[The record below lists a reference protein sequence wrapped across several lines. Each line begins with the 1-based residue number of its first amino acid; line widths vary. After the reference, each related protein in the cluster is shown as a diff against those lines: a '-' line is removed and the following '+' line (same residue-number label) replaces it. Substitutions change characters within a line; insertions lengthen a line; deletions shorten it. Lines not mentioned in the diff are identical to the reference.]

1 MKKGINISAMFPCYN
16 DRETITK
23 LIDKV
28 EEKLKKYTQNYEI
41 IVVDDFSTD
50 GAREILLEKAKE
62 NPKLKV
68 ILHEKNMGYG
78 ATIVDGL
85 KNAKYDYFFYTDG
98 DGQYDPGEI
107 EKLIKL
113 LDEDTDLVNG
123 YKITRNDPFY
133 RIIIGKMYNTF
144 MKFFFGIKLKDIDC
158 DFRII
163 RKDIFK
169 DETFFS
175 KSGTICVEMIKKIE
189 LKNGKVKQVGVN
201 HYEREFGS
209 SQFFNFKRLFFVFL
223 YIIVLWYN
231 LIGKRV

>member
-201 HYEREFGS
+201 HYEIEFGS

>member
-1 MKKGINISAMFPCYN
+1 MIKDLKISAMFPCYN

-28 EEKLKKYTQNYEI
+28 EEKLKKYTQDYEI

-50 GAREILLEKAKE
+50 GAREILIKKSKE
-62 NPKLKV
+62 NPRLKV
-68 ILHEKNMGYG
+68 ILHENNMGYG

-107 EKLIKL
+107 EKLIKNL
-113 LDEDTDLVNG
+113 EDDTDLVNG
-123 YKITRNDPFY
+123 YKIKRNDPFY
-133 RIIIGKMYNTF
+133 RIIIGKTYNTF

-169 DETFFS
+169 NEKFFS
-175 KSGTICVEMIKKIE
+175 KSGTICIEMIKKIE
-189 LKNGKVKQVGVN
+189 LKSGKVKQVGVN
-201 HYEREFGS
+201 HYEREFGT

-223 YIIVLWYN
+223 HIIVLWYN